1 LKYKILKR
9 IIITPES
16 DNANYWKDVWSFKNL
31 FYILAWRDI
40 AVRYKQT
47 YIGILWAIIRP
58 AITITIF
65 WLVGWLFNIPS
76 EGVPRII
83 LVTAAALPW
92 QLVSTA
98 FSDSANSLINNSG
111 LLSKIYFPVVI
122 LPVSSVIVCLV
133 DFLISFAILVI
144 MMICIGYLPG
154 WQILVLPLFLVL
166 GLITA
171 LGGGMLFAALNV
183 KYRDFRVI
191 IPFIIQ
197 LGMYVSPV
205 AFSSNNIYK
214 STTIPAF
221 LKLVYALNP
230 LVAVIDGFRWCI
242 TAGQTEINI
251 NGFIPSIFISFLLLI
266 FGVTYFRKTEKIIAD
281 II

>member
-1 LKYKILKR
+1 MKR

-16 DNANYWKDVWSFKNL
+16 DNTNYWKEVWSFKSL

-47 YIGILWAIIRP
+47 YVGILWAVIRP

-83 LVTAAALPW
+83 LVTAASLPW

-98 FSDSANSLINNSG
+98 FSDSANSLINNSS
-111 LLSKIYFPVVI
+111 LLCKIYFPAII
-122 LPVSSVIVCLV
+122 LPVSSVMVCLV
-133 DFLISFAILVI
+133 DFLISFSILVFI
-144 MMICIGYLPG
+144 MIFIGYLPG
-154 WQILVLPLFLVL
+154 WQIMLLPLFLIL
-166 GLITA
+166 GLMTA
-171 LGGGMLFAALNV
+171 LGGGLLFAALNV

-205 AFSSNNIYK
+205 AFSSNNIYR
-214 STTIPAF
+214 STTIPAV

-242 TAGQTEINI
+242 TSGETEINF

-266 FGVTYFRKTEKIIAD
+266 IGLIYFRKTEKIIAD

>member
-1 LKYKILKR
+1 MKR

-31 FYILAWRDI
+31 FYILAWRDVT
-40 AVRYKQT
+40 VRYKQT

-98 FSDSANSLINNSG
+98 FSDSANSLINNSN
-111 LLSKIYFPVVI
+111 LLSKIYFPLIV
-122 LPVSSVIVCLV
+122 LPISSVMVCLV
-133 DFLISFAILVI
+133 DFLISFGILIII
-144 MMICIGYLPG
+144 MISIDYLPG
-154 WQILVLPLFLVL
+154 WQILLLPLFLVL
-166 GLITA
+166 GLVTA
-171 LGGGMLFAALNV
+171 LGAGLLFAALNV

-205 AFSSNNIYK
+205 AFSSNSIYK
-214 STTIPAF
+214 STTIPAI
-221 LKLVYALNP
+221 LKLMYALNP
-230 LVAVIDGFRWCI
+230 IVAVIDGFRWCI
-242 TAGQTEINI
+242 TGGATEINV
-251 NGFIPSIFISFLLLI
+251 NGFIPSIFISISLLF
-266 FGVTYFRKTEKIIAD
+266 FGIYYFRKTEKTIAD